1 VTHAFATPGTHTGT
15 VTATDPTGLSASATA
30 TVVILARP
38 TRPSAAPT
46 PRITHLRQA
55 HTRWREGS
63 KLARLARRSRK
74 PPVGTT
80 FSFTLNTVASV
91 TLTFTRSVGGRRVHH
106 RCVAPSRGTHGKPA
120 CRRGVPAGTL
130 TFAGG
135 RAGTNQITFQGRLS
149 RHHRLAPG
157 TYTVKLT
164 AKNAS
169 GKAMSHAITFTIITR

>member
-1 VTHAFATPGTHTGT
+1 MVDGNGDGTAVLDIGAFEYQRRAPSVAAQTVAQGPVGAGIPFAVKQASDPDPGDTLTFTWSFDDGGTATGAQVTHAFATPGAHTGT

-80 FSFTLNTVASV
+80 FSFTLN
-91 TLTFTRSVGGRRVHH
+91 
-106 RCVAPSRGTHGKPA
+106 PA
-120 CRRGVPAGTL
+120 AR
-130 TFAGG
+130 
-135 RAGTNQITFQGRLS
+135 
-149 RHHRLAPG
+149 
-157 TYTVKLT
+157 
-164 AKNAS
+164 
-169 GKAMSHAITFTIITR
+169 